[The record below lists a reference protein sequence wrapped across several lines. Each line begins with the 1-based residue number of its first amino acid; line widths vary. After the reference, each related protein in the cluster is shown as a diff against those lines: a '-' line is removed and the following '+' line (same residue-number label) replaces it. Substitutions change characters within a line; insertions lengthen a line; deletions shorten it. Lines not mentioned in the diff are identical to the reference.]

1 MKKHFRCIIDICDNN
16 MQYPKLHKKH
26 NNVDGD
32 IIMHNLPK
40 DGVVKA
46 AWINTLKRY
55 KKLKTDLILLQQH
68 PCLVDDLFQA
78 QYLIKS
84 IQVQWSSS
92 SGECFSSPTPIY
104 HKHIKSIQ
112 IH

>member
-55 KKLKTDLILLQQH
+55 KKLIKERLDTFATASLLGWWFI
-68 PCLVDDLFQA
+68 P
-78 QYLIKS
+78 
-84 IQVQWSSS
+84 
-92 SGECFSSPTPIY
+92 SPVFNKINTSPV
-104 HKHIKSIQ
+104 K
-112 IH
+112 